1 MRTQTSTT
9 GAPLSLTD
17 LASRK
22 GAVGGLGSSGGN
34 NGSSNN
40 GSSNNNNNKDI
51 NIINTT
57 SSSTSTTKK
66 TPVTLLAEQTS
77 DEYTRQRSASIESET
92 TWLTRHRSKGVK
104 KHSPAA
110 HSSPA
115 LVDDDPLQRPP
126 PLPPA
131 ASSRRSSREFQSMPL
146 PPTPSEPPGDAA
158 ARLPL
163 PADKRKK
170 KRSPDVPSPAASPA
184 PSDVAKSS
192 SSSPDAVPLKRTS
205 SHGDLLPFAAVVGAQ
220 SAAAAAAAR
229 SRAESDHVPPVDV
242 VAVSRDDK
250 RQFLDD
256 FLSSRPPASQIPA
269 LARAA
274 ADTSSSSLSSSTK
287 RKLVRVEGGPLSPLS
302 QASSPASGAGGG
314 GVAPAAAGGEP
325 LTVSSLYDRYEKSPR
340 KPASP
345 PPMPPPPP
353 VPRSGGTGSP
363 RPSFDDG
370 KQGAGVAGVSITRI
384 TDFQRN
390 PDAVRA
396 MLAAAGVDPNSIGKS
411 KVAAGDAAG
420 ASKAPERPSGGGP
433 DAAGEGGL
441 RRLRSITYVR
451 TQAIEAPILKILQSG
466 RFTIDVPR
474 FERLMADEVVY
485 VVQITSLVGGDLGPA
500 GWNWLVRH
508 KFTAFAN
515 LHVILKGL
523 RIVRDMPKFPRK
535 IFVLYLSEA
544 MLEKRCQKLA
554 EYLTAL
560 AKTPIGRTSTFIDF
574 LRPTKSSAYNV
585 GTAGEPDDDGAMPMP
600 TPMPRPSSP
609 PPPRATSPM
618 PRAGSPALPASPAPH
633 VSPSKAAGL
642 TAPKPKGAAPPA
654 PAAPRAK
661 KDKDGAKQPLS
672 SSGKAAPGGA
682 AAAAAAVA
690 TAALPRAGSSGGSG
704 NPVRTELFAPSP
716 LSGSPAAA
724 AAAAVVVSSSSS
736 SASTAAPATTGNN
749 SNSDREED
757 QSDDVGVESGSV
769 DARLDLKSA
778 VREANELR
786 RSAAQRPETLSL
798 DDFEILKLIG
808 VGGFGKVFLCKKRST
823 GEILAL
829 KRLRKK
835 LIEAKG
841 QGAHVRTEKEVLEFT
856 RALGNDSW
864 LTRLFYSFETPEYLC
879 LAMEYVPGGDLRIIL
894 DDFGTLEDENARFY
908 FCEMVMCVYALH
920 KLGYIH
926 RDLKPANFLID
937 ADGHLKL
944 GDFGLSKGAEANPR
958 ASVVVTRRLKAYSV
972 VGTPQY
978 MAKETLTGGGYD
990 ASVDWWALG
999 CMLYEMLVGE
1009 PPFDGETADEIFDQ
1023 VRNFGDSFQK
1033 SIASS
1038 SGKAD
1043 SPLSPGAGQVVLRLI
1058 CDTSVRLGDEQVDD
1072 IKALPWFE
1080 GVDWNNLR
1088 QAEPPFIP
1096 QLESAEDT
1104 TYFAGAT
1111 DRAER
1116 DPDKSLDLR
1125 RRTGADEDADD

>member
-22 GAVGGLGSSGGN
+22 GAVGGLGNSGGGSN
-34 NGSSNN
+34 SGSSNS
-40 GSSNNNNNKDI
+40 GNNNNTTTTTTTTT
-51 NIINTT
+51 TT
-57 SSSTSTTKK
+57 STTNTKK
-66 TPVTLLAEQTS
+66 TPVSLLAEQTS
-77 DEYTRQRSASIESET
+77 DEFTRQRSASIESET

-104 KHSPAA
+104 KHSLAA
-110 HSSPA
+110 QSSPA

-131 ASSRRSSREFQSMPL
+131 TSSRRSSREFQSMPL
-146 PPTPSEPPGDAA
+146 PPTPSEPSGDT

-163 PADKRKK
+163 TAPTGSEKRKK
-170 KRSPDVPSPAASPA
+170 KRSPDVYSPAASPA

-192 SSSPDAVPLKRTS
+192 SSSPDAMPLKRTS

-220 SAAAAAAAR
+220 SAAAAAAR

-269 LARAA
+269 LARTA

-302 QASSPASGAGGG
+302 QASSPASGGG
-314 GVAPAAAGGEP
+314 GVAVAAAAAAAATAAGGEP
-325 LTVSSLYDRYEKSPR
+325 VTVSSLYDRYEKSPR

-345 PPMPPPPP
+345 PPVPPAPP

-363 RPSFDDG
+363 RPSIDDG

-396 MLAAAGVDPNSIGKS
+396 MLAAAGVDPNSIGKN

-420 ASKAPERPSGGGP
+420 ASKAPERPGGGP

-585 GTAGEPDDDGAMPMP
+585 GTTGEPDDDGGAMPM
-600 TPMPRPSSP
+600 PMPRPSSP

-618 PRAGSPALPASPAPH
+618 PRAGSPALPASPAAH
-633 VSPSKAAGL
+633 VSPSKSGL

-672 SSGKAAPGGA
+672 SSGKGVAP
-682 AAAAAAVA
+682 A
-690 TAALPRAGSSGGSG
+690 TAALPRAGSSGGGGGGVG

-716 LSGSPAAA
+716 LSGSPAPAA
-724 AAAAVVVSSSSS
+724 AVVSSSSS
-736 SASTAAPATTGNN
+736 SASTAATGNN
-749 SNSDREED
+749 SNSDREEE
-757 QSDDVGVESGSV
+757 QSDEVGVESGSV

-1125 RRTGADEDADD
+1125 RRPGDEHDADD